1 MKLLLWVLSVG
12 GALGAA
18 YGLYHLEHEVKTM
31 ERALSRVDEGARRDG
46 EAIQVLQAEWS
57 YLNRPERLQ
66 ELSSRHLTLTPS
78 LLKQIATPTALAE
91 LPRAVMRPAEDAHA
105 PLPVELANVPIP
117 VPKPSLPRR
126 APVPAAVPAAP
137 LSIPATPPPKAA
149 PMPGMTVAAAFR
161 VEDIVIK
168 GRP

>member
-31 ERALSRVDEGARRDG
+31 ERALAKVDESARRDS

-66 ELSSRHLTLTPS
+66 ELSARHLSLTPS
-78 LLKQIATPTALAE
+78 MLKQIATPAALAG
-91 LPRAVMRPAEDAHA
+91 LPQAVARLSEDAFA
-105 PLPVELANVPIP
+105 PLPIEASVPIP
-117 VPKPSLPRR
+117 VPKPSPPRR
-126 APVPAAVPAAP
+126 AAVPVAPPPVPA
-137 LSIPATPPPKAA
+137 TPMPKAV